1 MFNFKL
7 TPLNY
12 VWSLFASLI
21 LFFSFFRII
30 FILLYSERVGTA
42 EAFHGIII
50 GGLRV
55 DTSSAGFLSFIY
67 MIVLFIVIA
76 TPINKKYFD
85 VIARFLFTTLIS
97 IVILLELSTP
107 AFIEQYDVRPNQLF
121 VEYLIYPQEVFSM
134 LFEGHLFEILTIFS
148 LTAILAA
155 VIWRKS
161 SLITQTKPVHSNK
174 LTLVVLTTI
183 SVLALFIAARGT
195 FQHRPLNPS
204 SVYFSND
211 SLVNSLTLN
220 SIYSVIHA
228 ADAMTNV
235 KSAEHFY
242 GAMSSD
248 EMLSIIADSSPFEVS
263 GIFPNFSRLEPVH
276 KGSSKNLVIIVEES
290 LGARFVS
297 KLGGRKITPSIDTF
311 IDEGWAFMNMYATG
325 IRSVRGLEAILTGF
339 PPSPSRSVVKLPNS
353 QTNFFTLGNLLK
365 NKGYNTQFIYGGE
378 SHFDNMKS
386 FFLGNGFSN
395 IVDFDDIE
403 NPEHVASWG
412 ASDED
417 LFNQADKELMKLNNK
432 QSPFFSVIFTSS
444 NHDPFDIPDDKVSL
458 DKNYVSDNIKRD
470 LAIKYADF
478 SLGKFIERAK
488 TRSYWDNTVFLIVA
502 DHDVRV
508 FGSEPVPIKS
518 YHIPAV
524 ILNSGKQPTRD
535 YRLTSQI
542 DLPKTL
548 LSLIGTESTTPLIGF
563 DLNND
568 KTPERAMMQYYSNY
582 AYIENSKALILQP
595 GGKASIWH
603 YDKTTKSQLE
613 TPVLEEAL
621 HQRAKAHVLLPN
633 FLYENL
639 LYSSSSKFN
648 QVIED

>member
-1 MFNFKL
+1 MFNVKL
-7 TPLNY
+7 SPFNY

-21 LFFSFFRII
+21 LVLSFFRVSLS
-30 FILLYSERVGTA
+30 LLYSERVETA
-42 EAFHGIII
+42 DAFHGIIT
-50 GGLRV
+50 GGLRI
-55 DTSSAGFLSFIY
+55 DASSAGYLSFIF
-67 MIVLFIVIA
+67 MTVLFTVMA
-76 TPINKKYFD
+76 MPITKKYFD
-85 VIARFLFTTLIS
+85 VIARFLFTSIIS
-97 IVILLELSTP
+97 IVIFLELATP

-121 VEYLIYPQEVFSM
+121 VEYLIYPKEVFSM
-134 LFEGHLFEILTIFS
+134 LLEGHLLEILLVFS
-148 LTAILAA
+148 LTALLTTA
-155 VIWRKS
+155 IWRKS
-161 SLITQTKPVHSNK
+161 SLISLRQSPRSNK
-174 LTLVVLTTI
+174 LSFVVLTTI
-183 SVLALFIAARGT
+183 SILSLFIAARGT

-220 SIYSVIHA
+220 SLYSVIHA
-228 ADAMTNV
+228 ADAMTDV

-242 GAMSSD
+242 GTMSTE
-248 EMLSIIADSSPFEVS
+248 EMLTVIANSSPFEVS
-263 GIFPNFSRLEPVH
+263 GTFPNFSRSVPVH
-276 KGSSKNLVIIVEES
+276 KGPPKNLVVIVEES

-297 KLGGRKITPSIDTF
+297 KLGGRKITPSIDAI

-365 NKGYNTQFIYGGE
+365 DKGYNTQFIYGGE

-386 FFLGNGFSN
+386 FFLGNGFTD

-403 NPEHVASWG
+403 TPEYVASWG

-417 LFNQADKELMKLNNK
+417 LFNQADKELIKLNNK
-432 QSPFFSVIFTSS
+432 QSPFFSFIFTSS
-444 NHDPFDIPDDKVSL
+444 NHDPFDIPDGKVSL
-458 DKNYVSDNIKRD
+458 DDNYVSDNIKRD

-478 SLGKFIERAK
+478 ALGKFIDRAK

-518 YHIPAV
+518 YHIPAI
-524 ILNSGKQPTRD
+524 ILNSGKQPTKD

-548 LSLIGTESTTPLIGF
+548 LSLIGAEAITPLIGF
-563 DLNND
+563 DLNNGE
-568 KTPERAMMQYYSNY
+568 TPERAMMQYYSNY
-582 AYIENSKALILQP
+582 AYIEGSKALILQP
-595 GGKASIWH
+595 GGKSSIWH
-603 YDKTTKSQLE
+603 YDKTTKSQSE
-613 TPVLEEAL
+613 TSVVEEAL
-621 HQRAKAHVLLPN
+621 YQRAKAHALLPN

-639 LYSSSSKFN
+639 LYSNEPFMKKIKN
-648 QVIED
+648 